1 MNRNEWMTGGLLLLL
16 AFAPRG
22 AKSQVYQSYN
32 SETSF
37 FSEAPLENITA
48 INKDGASVI
57 NGESGDLVFVI
68 PIRGFRFR
76 KSLME
81 EHFNENYLESDRYP
95 TAVFKGRI
103 LGFDPS
109 RPGIQTVQAEGT
121 LQIHGIDRQVQA
133 RGTVENTD
141 GELVLRSTF
150 EVALKDYDIAIPRLV
165 IKNIAE
171 VVEVSLVFYYKPKTK

>member
-57 NGESGDLVFVI
+57 NGESGRSEEHTSELQSRENLVC
-68 PIRGFRFR
+68 RLLLEKK
-76 KSLME
+76 KSL
-81 EHFNENYLESDRYP
+81 NN
-95 TAVFKGRI
+95 
-103 LGFDPS
+103 
-109 RPGIQTVQAEGT
+109 
-121 LQIHGIDRQVQA
+121 
-133 RGTVENTD
+133 
-141 GELVLRSTF
+141 
-150 EVALKDYDIAIPRLV
+150 EVAVSHIQQHRL
-165 IKNIAE
+165 ILE
-171 VVEVSLVFYYKPKTK
+171 R